1 MGFAHFPTNGRVF
14 LACVGRKRFRLP
26 RRSFCQI
33 LHAGPRRLT
42 VDSLDEVLKDAAEA
56 DFPKRCVALFLERL
70 DALLEADRVRKVL
83 REMLAGAG
91 NGKRRRV
98 DVADKRDGRL
108 AKLNTRQV
116 LGELFGRV
124 GHKRA
129 VEGARRGKARE
140 TLALGSP
147 RLFCARNGIG
157 RTRNDNLTWAV
168 A

>member
-1 MGFAHFPTNGRVF
+1 M
-14 LACVGRKRFRLP
+14 
-26 RRSFCQI
+26 
-33 LHAGPRRLT
+33 
-42 VDSLDEVLKDAAEA
+42 
-56 DFPKRCVALFLERL
+56 ALFLERL

-124 GHKRA
+124 G
-129 VEGARRGKARE
+129 RRIPPMKQPVKQ
-140 TLALGSP
+140 P
-147 RLFCARNGIG
+147 RP
-157 RTRNDNLTWAV
+157 
-168 A
+168 